1 MVNWSVLSAAAA
13 YARFVRPLARDPAA
27 RANESRCQHAIP
39 VSRLSI
45 LILAACAQSANPP
58 TPESAR
64 IEIRLPLRKAQAYDR
79 MFRAFREVGL
89 NIASASAS
97 TGSLTTVPL
106 PVGASGS
113 RVSDPIMEPYSRKI
127 TYRGIV
133 LAQND
138 TTDTTTIILLGTVRN
153 ANFGG
158 PESKEESLHS
168 QMKGSLHDAWHRLE
182 MIADRLRGE
191 TPH

>member
-1 MVNWSVLSAAAA
+1 M
-13 YARFVRPLARDPAA
+13 RF
-27 RANESRCQHAIP
+27 P
-39 VSRLSI
+39 VSQLSI
-45 LILAACAQSANPP
+45 LLLASCAQSANPP

-64 IEIRLPLRKAQAYDR
+64 IEIRLPLRKDQAYDR
-79 MFRAFREVGL
+79 LFRSFLAEGL

-97 TGSLTTVPL
+97 TGTLTTVPL

-127 TYRGIV
+127 TYRGGV
-133 LAQND
+133 LAQSD
-138 TTDTTTIILLGTVRN
+138 TNTTIIVLWGTVRD

-158 PESKEESLHS
+158 PELKEEPLHS
-168 QMKGSLHDAWHRLE
+168 QMKGSLHEAWHRLE
-182 MIADRLRGE
+182 RIAARLREE

>member
-1 MVNWSVLSAAAA
+1 M
-13 YARFVRPLARDPAA
+13 RFSISLV
-27 RANESRCQHAIP
+27 
-39 VSRLSI
+39 SI
-45 LILAACAQSANPP
+45 LVLAACARSANPPTPESARTNPP

-64 IEIRLPLRKAQAYDR
+64 IEITLPLRKDQAYDR
-79 MFRAFREVGL
+79 MYRSFLEEGV

-106 PVGASGS
+106 PVGASGT

-133 LAQND
+133 LVQND
-138 TTDTTTIILLGTVRN
+138 SSTIVVLSGTVRD

-158 PESKEESLHS
+158 PESKEDPLHS
-168 QMKGSLHDAWHRLE
+168 RMKGTLHDAWHRLE
-182 MIADRLRGE
+182 IIAAHLRGE

>member
-1 MVNWSVLSAAAA
+1 M
-13 YARFVRPLARDPAA
+13 RFSISLV
-27 RANESRCQHAIP
+27 
-39 VSRLSI
+39 SI
-45 LILAACAQSANPP
+45 LVLAACARSANPPTPESARTNPP

-64 IEIRLPLRKAQAYDR
+64 IEITLPLRKDQAYDR
-79 MFRAFREVGL
+79 MYRSFLEEGV

-106 PVGASGS
+106 PVGASGT

-133 LAQND
+133 LVQND
-138 TTDTTTIILLGTVRN
+138 SSTIVVLSGTVRD

-158 PESKEESLHS
+158 PESK
-168 QMKGSLHDAWHRLE
+168 
-182 MIADRLRGE
+182 
-191 TPH
+191 

>member
-1 MVNWSVLSAAAA
+1 M
-13 YARFVRPLARDPAA
+13 RFPTSL
-27 RANESRCQHAIP
+27 
-39 VSRLSI
+39 LSI
-45 LILAACAQSANPP
+45 LVLAACTQSANPP

-64 IEIRLPLRKAQAYDR
+64 IEITLPLRKDQAYDR
-79 MFRAFREVGL
+79 MYRSFLEEGL

-106 PVGASGS
+106 PVGASRS
-113 RVSDPIMEPYSRKI
+113 RVSDPIMEPHSRKI

-133 LAQND
+133 LVQND
-138 TTDTTTIILLGTVRN
+138 SSTIVVLSGTVRN

-158 PESKEESLHS
+158 PELKEEPLHS
-168 QMKGSLHDAWHRLE
+168 HMNGSLHDAWHRLE
-182 MIADRLRGE
+182 IIAAHLRGE